1 MEVLLSAA
9 SLLGFIA
16 VVYYMKEISSKNGQ
30 IEAYRRELA
39 SRGQQISLLRNQ
51 KEELERQRDELKKEN
66 KVRFERFQSY
76 CEGVVAEEKNKYLRE
91 FEWFKKEYVES
102 MKEEREGL
110 DKRAEQ
116 INKEKESVSEML
128 STFERSMLDGRKWLC
143 NLFARSLVKE
153 DDRDKY
159 LQYKKRPASDKT
171 VAEIRGQIKEE
182 KQKLL
187 YEIAFLESKIQTYQE
202 YFPFLK
208 AMEDEILE
216 ETIDITAVNENSK
229 EDRAKDYLSKE
240 EYANLSSIEKNQ
252 LALDRYMDKA
262 NARGIGML
270 YELFLGHK
278 YSQEGYSVLYP
289 GVEDGLFDHGRDL
302 ICIKDDH
309 TLIVQAKCWS
319 KHKEVRENTVC
330 QLFGTMCE
338 YKRNHPLENVKG
350 VLCLQNT
357 LSETGK
363 DFAFALGIQVEE
375 NFKIEKGTF
384 PTIKCNI
391 NREGERIY
399 HLPFDQQ
406 FRKTKVDQEGEF
418 MAYTVKEAEEKGF
431 RRAFRYSKG
440 KTT

>member
-1 MEVLLSAA
+1 MEVLIIIACV
-9 SLLGFIA
+9 FIIW
-16 VVYYMKEISSKNGQ
+16 YYRSKSVSQYHELKEWRNKSSYLDQKRDKL
-30 IEAYRRELA
+30 ERYERELEWKYDRETEKFKRDFLK
-39 SRGQQISLLRNQ
+39 SMDN
-51 KEELERQRDELKKEN
+51 ERKK
-66 KVRFERFQSY
+66 
-76 CEGVVAEEKNKYLRE
+76 
-91 FEWFKKEYVES
+91 
-102 MKEEREGL
+102 L
-110 DKRAEQ
+110 DSQLEQ
-116 INKEKESVSEML
+116 INEKKKYVNEIISL
-128 STFERSMLDGRKWLC
+128 FHRSMLDGRKWLC
-143 NLFARSLVKE
+143 DLFARSLVKE

-159 LQYKKRPASDKT
+159 LQYKKHPADAKT
-171 VAEIRGQIKEE
+171 VAEIRRQIKDE
-182 KQKLL
+182 KRKLL
-187 YEIAFLESKIQTYQE
+187 SEIAFLESKIQTYQE

-216 ETIDITAVNENSK
+216 ETIDIAAVDENSK
-229 EDRAKDYLSKE
+229 EDRTREYLSKE
-240 EYANLSSIEKNQ
+240 EYANLSSVEKNQ

-278 YSQEGYSVLYP
+278 YSQEGYVVLYP

-391 NREGERIY
+391 SREGERIY

-431 RRAFRYSKG
+431 RRAFRYRKD